1 MRRTMA
7 HLAVLRITLR
17 RPDGKSGPVQ
27 KWLKVVV
34 QLLPM
39 WRPKAAANHDQPVSR
54 DAARGYRAGGL
65 SDAPI
70 CLSCVWCRPVPEH
83 GKWRITQLTTEFS
96 SGIRSMGFMM
106 YLYDSKYWQR
116 FKSSRTELKIW
127 WPLRRERPCLK
138 ARLKRTCR
146 NVPTPHMPHLSC
158 EHLVSSAGTPSPQQ
172 CRSRS

>member
-83 GKWRITQLTTEFS
+83 GKWRITQLTSEFS

-106 YLYDSKYWQR
+106 YGICMTLNIGKDLNLHVQN
-116 FKSSRTELKIW
+116 SRYGG
-127 WPLRRERPCLK
+127 RC
-138 ARLKRTCR
+138 A
-146 NVPTPHMPHLSC
+146 
-158 EHLVSSAGTPSPQQ
+158 VSAHA
-172 CRSRS
+172 